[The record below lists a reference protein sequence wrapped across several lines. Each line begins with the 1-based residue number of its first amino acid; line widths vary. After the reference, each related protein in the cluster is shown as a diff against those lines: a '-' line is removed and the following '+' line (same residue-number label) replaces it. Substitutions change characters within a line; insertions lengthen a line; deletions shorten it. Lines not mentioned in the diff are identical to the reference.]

1 MEILK
6 IVMLAM
12 IACLLVW
19 GGLLAWM
26 MKRMDQ
32 FEDKIEMCEKITQ
45 NEYEMYMK
53 MKEITQHYQR
63 MIQEDD
69 LK

>member
-6 IVMLAM
+6 IVMLVM

>member
-6 IVMLAM
+6 IIMLVM

-53 MKEITQHYQR
+53 MKEITQHYR
-63 MIQEDD
+63 RIIQEDD

>member
-6 IVMLAM
+6 IIMLVM

>member
-6 IVMLAM
+6 IIMLVM

-53 MKEITQHYQR
+53 MKEIT
-63 MIQEDD
+63 
-69 LK
+69 